1 MTNEQL
7 VLRIRAD
14 ENEAENMKTLWIQC
28 RAFVAKMARKYSG
41 YAEMDDL
48 MQEGFLGLCNAVDHY
63 EAEEGTKFLSYAGFW
78 IKAAMQ
84 RCVERSGSVRLPSD
98 KYTMIWKY
106 RRALQEYIQEYGR
119 EPSAKA
125 MAALLGVGREEI
137 DSLAELAR
145 SAQSRSLSEYTAED
159 ESLTLEDSISSGE
172 DLEGDAIRKEDH
184 RRMSTALWESVEKL
198 PREQAF
204 VIAARFRDQSTLQE
218 LADKKGCTLQAIRS
232 LEQKG
237 MRTLRRPG
245 TANKYRLYFD
255 QYIAAAPVRHV
266 GIESFKRT
274 GYSEVERAVLGYEEC
289 Y

>member
-7 VLRIRAD
+7 AHRIRAG

-41 YAEMDDL
+41 YAETEDL

-84 RCVERSGSVRLPSD
+84 RCVERTGSMRLPSE
-98 KYTMIWKY
+98 KYSAVWKY
-106 RRALQEYIQEYGR
+106 RRALREYMQEYGG
-119 EPSAKA
+119 EPSAKE
-125 MAALLGVGREEI
+125 MAALLGIGKEDADTLEK
-137 DSLAELAR
+137 LAR
-145 SAQSRSLSEYTAED
+145 SAQTQSLNEYTTED
-159 ESLTLEDSISSGE
+159 ESLTLEDLLSSGE

-218 LADKKGCTLQAIRS
+218 LADKKGCTLQAVRS

-274 GYSEVERAVLGYEEC
+274 GYSEVERAVLGYGE
-289 Y
+289 

>member
-7 VLRIRAD
+7 ALRIRAG
-14 ENEAENMKTLWIQC
+14 ENEAENMAALWIQC

-41 YAEMDDL
+41 GAEMDDL

-78 IKAAMQ
+78 IKAAMR
-84 RCVERSGSVRLPSD
+84 RCVERSGSVRLPSE
-98 KYTMIWKY
+98 KYTMVWKY
-106 RRALQEYIQEYGR
+106 RRALREYMQEYGR
-119 EPSAKA
+119 EPSAQD
-125 MAALLGVGREEI
+125 MAALLGIGKEDADALEK
-137 DSLAELAR
+137 LAR
-145 SAQSRSLSEYTAED
+145 SAQSRSLSEYTTED

-184 RRMSTALWESVEKL
+184 RRMSAALWESVEKL

-218 LADKKGCTLQAIRS
+218 LADKKGCTLQTVRS

-237 MRTLRRPG
+237 MRALQDARNGAT
-245 TANKYRLYFD
+245 
-255 QYIAAAPVRHV
+255 
-266 GIESFKRT
+266 ST
-274 GYSEVERAVLGYEEC
+274 GYTLISISQRHRFTMSE
-289 Y
+289 

>member
-7 VLRIRAD
+7 AHRIRVG

-28 RAFVAKMARKYSG
+28 KAFVAKMARKYSG

-48 MQEGFLGLCNAVDHY
+48 MQEGFLGVCDAVEHY
-63 EAEEGTKFLSYAGFW
+63 EPEEGTKFLSYAGFW

-84 RCVERSGSVRLPSD
+84 RCVERSGSVRLPSE
-98 KYTMIWKY
+98 KYSAVWKY
-106 RRALQEYIQEYGR
+106 RRALREYMQEYGR
-119 EPSAKA
+119 EPSTKD
-125 MAALLGVGREEI
+125 MAALLGIGKEDADALEK
-137 DSLAELAR
+137 LAR
-145 SAQSRSLSEYTAED
+145 SAQSQSLNEYTTED
-159 ESLTLEDSISSGE
+159 ESLTLEDLLSSGE

-218 LADKKGCTLQAIRS
+218 LADKKGCTLQAVRS

-255 QYIAAAPVRHV
+255 QYISAAPVHHV
-266 GIESFKRT
+266 GVESFKRT
-274 GYSEVERAVLGYEEC
+274 GYSEVERAVLGYGEC

>member
-7 VLRIRAD
+7 AHRIRVG

-28 RAFVAKMARKYSG
+28 KAFVAKMARKYSG

-48 MQEGFLGLCNAVDHY
+48 MQEGFLGVCDAVEHY
-63 EAEEGTKFLSYAGFW
+63 EPEEGTKFLSYAGFW

-84 RCVERSGSVRLPSD
+84 RCVERSGSVRLPSE
-98 KYTMIWKY
+98 KYSAVWKY
-106 RRALQEYIQEYGR
+106 RRALREYMQEYGR
-119 EPSAKA
+119 EPSTKD
-125 MAALLGVGREEI
+125 MAALLGIGKEDADALEK
-137 DSLAELAR
+137 LAR
-145 SAQSRSLSEYTAED
+145 SAQSQSLNEYTTED

-184 RRMSTALWESVEKL
+184 RRMSAALWESVEKL

-204 VIAARFRDQSTLQE
+204 VIVARFRDQSTLQE
-218 LADKKGCTLQAIRS
+218 LADQRGCTLQVVRS

-255 QYIAAAPVRHV
+255 QYISAAPVHHV
-266 GIESFKRT
+266 GVESFKRT
-274 GYSEVERAVLGYEEC
+274 GYSEVERAVLGYGE
-289 Y
+289 

>member
-7 VLRIRAD
+7 ALRIRAG
-14 ENEAENMKTLWIQC
+14 ENEAENMAALWLQC

-48 MQEGFLGLCNAVDHY
+48 IQEGFLGLCNAVEHY
-63 EAEEGTKFLSYAGFW
+63 ESEEGTKFLSYAGFW

-84 RCVERSGSVRLPSD
+84 RCVERTGSVRLPSE
-98 KYTMIWKY
+98 KYTMVWKY
-106 RRALQEYIQEYGR
+106 RRALRGYMQEYGR
-119 EPSAKA
+119 EPSVKA

-184 RRMSTALWESVEKL
+184 RRMSAALWESVEKL
-198 PREQAF
+198 PREQAL
-204 VIAARFRDQSTLQE
+204 VIAARYKDGSTRQE
-218 LADKKGCTLQAIRS
+218 LGDKWGCSYQHVRS
-232 LEQKG
+232 LEEKG
-237 MRTLRRPG
+237 MRSLRMPG

-255 QYIAAAPVRHV
+255 QYIAAAPVHHV
-266 GIESFKRT
+266 GVESFKRT
-274 GYSEVERAVLGYEEC
+274 GYSEVERAVLGYGE
-289 Y
+289 

>member
-7 VLRIRAD
+7 ALRIRAG
-14 ENEAENMKTLWIQC
+14 ENEAENTEVLWIQC

-63 EAEEGTKFLSYAGFW
+63 EAEEGTKFLSYAVFW

-84 RCVERSGSVRLPSD
+84 RCVERSGSVRLPSE
-98 KYTMIWKY
+98 KYTMVWKY
-106 RRALQEYIQEYGR
+106 RRTLREYVQEYGR

-145 SAQSRSLSEYTAED
+145 SAQSRSLSEYTTED
-159 ESLTLEDSISSGE
+159 ESLTLGDSLSSGE
-172 DLEGDAIRKEDH
+172 DLEEDAIRKEDH
-184 RRMSTALWESVEKL
+184 KRMSAALWESVEKL
-198 PREQAF
+198 PREQAL
-204 VIAARFRDQSTLQE
+204 VIAARYKAESTRQE
-218 LADKKGCTLQAIRS
+218 LGDKWGCSYQQVRS
-232 LEQKG
+232 LEEKG
-237 MRTLRRPG
+237 MRCLRMPG

-255 QYIAAAPVRHV
+255 QYIAAAPVHHV

-274 GYSEVERAVLGYEEC
+274 GYSEVERAILG
-289 Y
+289 

>member
-7 VLRIRAD
+7 ARRIRAG

-48 MQEGFLGLCNAVDHY
+48 MQEGFLGLCDAMEHY
-63 EAEEGTKFLSYAGFW
+63 EPEEGTKFLSYAGFW

-106 RRALQEYIQEYGR
+106 RRALREYMQEYGR
-119 EPSAKA
+119 EPSAQD
-125 MAALLGVGREEI
+125 MAVLLGIGKEDADALEK
-137 DSLAELAR
+137 LAR
-145 SAQSRSLSEYTAED
+145 SAQSQSLNEYTTED

-172 DLEGDAIRKEDH
+172 DLEEDAIRKEDH
-184 RRMSTALWESVEKL
+184 GRMSAALWESVEKL
-198 PREQAF
+198 PREQAL

-218 LADKKGCTLQAIRS
+218 LADKKGCTFQAVRS

-274 GYSEVERAVLGYEEC
+274 GYSEVERAVLGYGE
-289 Y
+289 